1 MQFTFTFP
9 GGSGITIN
17 TTSVTVAASAWS
29 NKTATVA
36 VSGVTSSSNVMM
48 AYAESTWDI
57 AKAAVIRVS
66 AVGTNSVTLKCE
78 NTPTG
83 SVTLNLAIF

>member
-1 MQFTFTFP
+1 MQFSFTIP
-9 GGSGITIN
+9 SATLRTETITIQ
-17 TTSVTVAASAWS
+17 TSAWS
-29 NKTATVA
+29 NKTATA
-36 VSGVTSSSNVMM
+36 SVSNITSSSNIIM

-66 AVGTNSVTLKCE
+66 AVGTNSITLKCE
-78 NTPTG
+78 NVPTG